1 MLYHTFSRLDSIIHL
16 KNRQQTTDHQQGGS
30 QRWNENPIPTSPT
43 PSPTPVNN
51 IDVVD
56 VKIETTKT
64 FMERYSK
71 LLYSLGKWAGIA
83 LLSMVSILACCILT
97 GGYLGFFQDVSDGT
111 TPLTLELKPETESLT
126 PHEDYTCALVTTIC
140 MVTVACV
147 GGFLFWKKRAVIQS
161 RVLRLLAF
169 GSFALVTSAVGV
181 VTYIQTITNN
191 QQSTPI
197 VNHLLDE
204 EISTEKD
211 EITNEYAD
219 TTSYI
224 FIAGLVTCLIGLFIR
239 SILLKNYEFK
249 SIFNTQIEKINRC
262 LTYVKTVVN
271 KYSTLVGSFIN
282 SKLNE
287 YNLASYLTT
296 TITKINSHSYVQ
308 AAIKKYNDGS
318 SLKTFSSSFTKIKN
332 AIKNYQPVG
341 SKLKIITLLGMVA
354 LITTTIV
361 SCWYFDV
368 FGDFSSFE
376 SPSEDIRPLTP
387 SSSSLSY
394 LNLEWFSSTETEE
407 QSYFG
412 WDSMISSLFKSTPPP
427 PKSILTKVMEFFR
440 PEERPQSL
448 TSFW

>member
-16 KNRQQTTDHQQGGS
+16 KNRQQTTDIQQGGS
-30 QRWNENPIPTSPT
+30 QRWNEDPIPTSPT

-51 IDVVD
+51 TDVVD
-56 VKIETTKT
+56 VNIETTKT

-71 LLYSLGKWAGIA
+71 LLYRLGKWAGIA
-83 LLSMVSILACCILT
+83 LLSMVSILACCILAE
-97 GGYLGFFQDVSDGT
+97 GYLGFFPDVPDGT
-111 TPLTLELKPETESLT
+111 TPLTPELEPETESLT

-181 VTYIQTITNN
+181 VTYIQIITNN
-191 QQSTPI
+191 EQSTPM
-197 VNHLLDE
+197 VLDE
-204 EISTEKD
+204 EISTEEV
-211 EITNEYAD
+211 EITNESAD
-219 TTSYI
+219 TASYI
-224 FIAGLVTCLIGLFIR
+224 FIAGVVTCLIGLFIR
-239 SILLKNYEFK
+239 STPLKNYKFE
-249 SIFNTQIEKINRC
+249 SILNTQIEKLNRC

-271 KYSTLVGSFIN
+271 KYIGSFIN
-282 SKLNE
+282 YKLND

-296 TITKINSHSYVQ
+296 TITKINLHSYVQ

-341 SKLKIITLLGMVA
+341 SKLKIITLLGMAA
-354 LITTTIV
+354 LIATTIV

-448 TSFW
+448 SSFW